1 MKIITFDGRLG
12 RDATVHTAKNGRQF
26 ISFTVAN
33 NSYSGGQQR
42 VDWFDVVCYDPYV
55 IENSTKYLT
64 KGTFVII
71 TGTINSTINVR
82 GNDMFINHNVNAI
95 NIDRPRFG
103 RPQGEEQAKEAE
115 PQVSVYTASTS
126 TYKAEAPSAPVSVPT
141 PAPAYVNYSNDSSD
155 DLPF

>member
-12 RDATVHTAKNGRQF
+12 RDATVHVAKNGSKF
-26 ISFTVAN
+26 ITFSVAN
-33 NSYSGGQQR
+33 NSYLGGQQR

-55 IENSTKYLT
+55 VENNTKFLT

-71 TGTINSTINVR
+71 TGTINSTINVK
-82 GNDMFINHNVNAI
+82 GNDMYINHNVNAI

-103 RPQGEEQAKEAE
+103 RPQGEEQAKETSNE
-115 PQVSVYTASTS
+115 PQVSVYTGGTRSDITM
-126 TYKAEAPSAPVSVPT
+126 TPSVVPSV
-141 PAPAYVNYSNDSSD
+141 AGVDYSNENND

>member
-12 RDATVHTAKNGRQF
+12 RDATVHVAKNGSKF

-55 IENSTKYLT
+55 VENTTKFLT

-82 GNDMFINHNVNAI
+82 GNDMYINHNVNAI

-103 RPQGEEQAKEAE
+103 KPQGDEQPKAVSNE
-115 PQVSVYTASTS
+115 PQVSVYTAATQ
-126 TYKAEAPSAPVSVPT
+126 TPRVEMPSA
-141 PAPAYVNYSNDSSD
+141 PAPAYSPSYADYNNDNSD